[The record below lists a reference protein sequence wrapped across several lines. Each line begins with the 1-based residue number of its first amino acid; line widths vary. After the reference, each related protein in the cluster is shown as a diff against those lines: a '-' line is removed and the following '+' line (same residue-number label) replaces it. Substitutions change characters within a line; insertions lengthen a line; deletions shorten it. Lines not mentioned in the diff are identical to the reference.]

1 MNLIV
6 KGFLHLSRISFSCP
20 IVEKEYFGEKM
31 YTDIKKLFLCSQFS
45 WFLELYPAIHLLR

>member
-6 KGFLHLSRISFSCP
+6 KGFLYLSHISFSCP
-20 IVEKEYFGEKM
+20 IVEKENFGEKM

-45 WFLELYPAIHLLR
+45 